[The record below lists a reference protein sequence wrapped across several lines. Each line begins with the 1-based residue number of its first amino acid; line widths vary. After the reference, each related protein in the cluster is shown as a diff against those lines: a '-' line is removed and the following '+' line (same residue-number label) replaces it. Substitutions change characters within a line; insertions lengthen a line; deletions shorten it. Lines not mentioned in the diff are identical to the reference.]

1 MNRFVEGRNRSARR
15 GIRMFAVLAALLA
28 QVGLATAQASEEQQ
42 IVESISPEVREEF
55 SVRVAKWKPA
65 APNFPAHAYIVGT
78 LTPDAIYDEV
88 GNLVAAG
95 STVPVSYELRVPI
108 DRLGRLILHIPPG
121 ALEHNQAPLGPMV
134 ALAREGYALA
144 TVNRLSYADP
154 RLAVIGNPVPT
165 REELTDSYSEGFKRV
180 KQLYSKL
187 FDAPRHTYAFA
198 FSRGVLIGFGL
209 MRNIRTLC
217 EGQLLV
223 VGSAGQPT
231 RIAETLRVINAGSPY
246 RVPRT
251 GLLLT
256 FEALYERLVSAIG
269 LVDPE
274 YSAEI
279 QSGAASVLDYD
290 LASRP
295 ESVMAWDFS
304 GNLRVPTIVVQGLAD
319 PQSWPS
325 DVVLFDRRID
335 AAGETDRKR
344 LYFVPRMIHGP
355 WPVAPMRD
363 AFHMLER
370 WAENSEAPGTLFF
383 PNVSAVVPNSHQ
395 LGLERDPDAYLD
407 HMLTQ

>member
-1 MNRFVEGRNRSARR
+1 MNRFANERLRTRLRFRLFGV
-15 GIRMFAVLAALLA
+15 FAVLLSLTGTAIA
-28 QVGLATAQASEEQQ
+28 QVSEEQR
-42 IVESISPEVREEF
+42 IVEAISPEIREEF
-55 SVRVAKWKPA
+55 GVRIATWKPA
-65 APNFPAHAYIVGT
+65 AANFPAHAYIVGT
-78 LTPDAIYDEV
+78 LAPDAIYDEI
-88 GNLVAAG
+88 GNLIAVGA
-95 STVPVSYELRVPI
+95 TVPVSYELRVPI
-108 DRLGRLILHIPPG
+108 ARCGRLILHIPPG
-121 ALEHNQAPLGPMV
+121 ALEHNQAPLGPMI

-144 TVNRLSYADP
+144 TVNRLPYTDP
-154 RLAVIGNPVPT
+154 RLAAIGNPVPT
-165 REELTDSYSEGFKRV
+165 REELTDSYSEGFNRV
-180 KQLYSKL
+180 KRLYSKL
-187 FDAPRHTYAFA
+187 FGASRHTYAFA
-198 FSRGVLIGFGL
+198 FSRGVLVGFGL
-209 MRNIRTLC
+209 MRNIKTLC

-231 RIAETLRVINAGSPY
+231 RIAETLRVIRAGGPY

-256 FEALYERLVSAIG
+256 FEELYDRLLSAIG

-279 QSGAASVLDYD
+279 QRGAASVLDYD
-290 LASRP
+290 LASRA
-295 ESVMAWDFS
+295 ESVMDWDFS

-319 PQSWPS
+319 TQSWPT

-370 WAENSEAPGTLFF
+370 WAENSETPGTLSF

-395 LGLERDPDAYLD
+395 LGLERDPDTYLD
-407 HMLTQ
+407 YMLTQ

>member
-1 MNRFVEGRNRSARR
+1 MNRFANERPRSARL
-15 GIRMFAVLAALLA
+15 GLRMLAVFAVLLA
-28 QVGLATAQASEEQQ
+28 RAGIATAQLSEEQR
-42 IVESISPEVREEF
+42 IVETISSEAREEF
-55 SVRVAKWKPA
+55 GVRVATWKPA
-65 APNFPAHAYIVGT
+65 APSFPAHAYFVGT

-108 DRLGRLILHIPPG
+108 GRCGRLILHIPPG

-144 TVNRLSYADP
+144 TVNRLPYTDP
-154 RLAVIGNPVPT
+154 RLAAIGNPVPT
-165 REELTDSYSEGFKRV
+165 REELTDSYSEGLKRV

-187 FDAPRHTYAFA
+187 FGRPGHTYAFA
-198 FSRGVLIGFGL
+198 FSRGVLVGFGL
-209 MRNIRTLC
+209 IRNIKTLC

-231 RIAETLRVINAGSPY
+231 RIAETLRVIHAGSPY

-256 FEALYERLVSAIG
+256 FENLYDRLVSAIG

-279 QSGAASVLDYD
+279 QSGAASTLDYD

-295 ESVMAWDFS
+295 ESARDWDFS
-304 GNLRVPTIVVQGLAD
+304 GSLRVPTILVQGLAD
-319 PQSWPS
+319 TQSWPS

-355 WPVAPMRD
+355 WPVAPMRG

-370 WAENSEAPGTLFF
+370 WVEDSEVPGTLSF
-383 PNVSAVVPNSHQ
+383 PNVSAIVPNSHQ

-407 HMLTQ
+407 YMLTQ